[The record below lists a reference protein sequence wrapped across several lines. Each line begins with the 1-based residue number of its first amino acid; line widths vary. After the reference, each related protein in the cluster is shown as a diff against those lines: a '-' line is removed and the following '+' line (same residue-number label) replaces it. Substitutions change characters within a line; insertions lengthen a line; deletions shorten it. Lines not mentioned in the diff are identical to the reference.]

1 MKTVTLALSLFF
13 VSLISMAQE
22 SSGVNIKVTID
33 NINSNEGKVLAG
45 LHTQE
50 TFMAGPGVQNLE
62 STIEN
67 GKVVLTFTNVAPG
80 SYAILTLHDENS
92 NNRMDYQSN
101 GMPKESYGMSGNDM
115 SLGPPNFGSAKFE
128 VGNEDLELNIRF

>member
-13 VSLISMAQE
+13 VSIISMAQE
-22 SSGVNIKVTID
+22 TKGVNIKVTID
-33 NINSNEGKVLAG
+33 NINSNEGKVVAG

-50 TFMAGPGVQNLE
+50 TFMAGPGIQNLE

-101 GMPKESYGMSGNDM
+101 GMPAESYGMSGNDM
-115 SLGPPNFGSAKFE
+115 SIGPPNFGSAKFE

>member
-1 MKTVTLALSLFF
+1 MKTVTLALSFFF

-80 SYAILTLHDENS
+80 SYAILTLHEKNRSEPPYNS
-92 NNRMDYQSN
+92 LVADRYLQ
-101 GMPKESYGMSGNDM
+101 Y
-115 SLGPPNFGSAKFE
+115 
-128 VGNEDLELNIRF
+128 